1 LFLIHATGSGSNLAN
16 ASLARAGRAA
26 RAGTRAARVVR
37 IFKLISIFVQKKRER
52 EAKKKQKED
61 FMERDTKIGILI
73 ADGISRKVI
82 LIVAAMIIGST
93 LINLIEDQDI
103 FTGPVA
109 EREFTSNLNNLELML
124 SISGGAISA
133 NPFRS
138 SVVRFIDTINSNTD
152 QVSTNLNK
160 CPAGADYMTVRK
172 SMNTVDCGLRYL
184 RVNGAEIW
192 GSYKD
197 SYSEL
202 RVGAN
207 QETMFVTGMNK
218 SSTTI
223 STFMVLAQKDKP
235 AKESAASTVTVT
247 FIIVVLSVSTMLM
260 NSDTEELIV
269 NPIKEMCFSI
279 NSLIENPLAKLELDK
294 GVVSAETQMIASSM
308 MNLSGMLQVAL
319 GQAGITIIRNFLK
332 GAGDPNQLTAQGGT
346 RVQAIFAFC
355 DIHHFSEQTVALQ
368 EDIMLLVNK
377 VSVIVHT
384 SAAENEGFI
393 NKNIGDCFLL
403 AWRLPEFRSVNT
415 KVTAADSALRS
426 AIRTILEIKSDA
438 ELHQLTTRESVQQRV
453 PGYRIKMGFGLHAGY
468 GIEGAIGS
476 SKKIDAS
483 YLSPNVNLASRLEYA
498 CKQYGLIYFICRLI

>member
-1 LFLIHATGSGSNLAN
+1 LWLTGVTGAGSALAQ
-16 ASLARAGRAA
+16 ASIVRAGRAA

-37 IFKLISIFVQKKRER
+37 IFKLISILLQKSRER
-52 EAKKKQKED
+52 NAKKEQKAD
-61 FMERDTKIGILI
+61 YMDRDTKIGAII

-82 LIVAAMIIGST
+82 LIVAGMIIGA
-93 LINLIEDQDI
+93 NLIDLIGNQDVFAGPMIRDYDQ
-103 FTGPVA
+103 
-109 EREFTSNLNNLELML
+109 NLENLEMML
-124 SISGGAISA
+124 SLSGGLIYAS
-133 NPFRS
+133 PFRP
-138 SVVRFIDTINSNTD
+138 SVIRFIDTVNANVD
-152 QVSTNLNK
+152 QVSTNLAK
-160 CPAGADYMTVRK
+160 CPKGADYMSVRK
-172 SMNTVDCGLRYL
+172 SMVTGDCGLRYL
-184 RVNGAEIW
+184 RVNGNEIW

-197 SYSEL
+197 SYAGL
-202 RVGAN
+202 RLGSN
-207 QETMFVTGMNK
+207 QETNFVVGLNK
-218 SSTTI
+218 SSTSI
-223 STFMVLAQKDKP
+223 GTFMVLASRDQP
-235 AKESAASTVTVT
+235 AKSSASNCVTVT

-260 NSDTEELIV
+260 NKDTEELIV
-269 NPIKEMCFSI
+269 GPIKEMCFSI
-279 NSLIENPLAKLELDK
+279 NSLIENPLVKLELDK

-319 GQAGITIIRNFLK
+319 GQAGITIIRNFLM
-332 GAGDPNQLTAQGGT
+332 GSGDPNKLTSQGGT

-384 SAAENEGFI
+384 AAAENEGFI

-403 AWRLPEFRSVNT
+403 AWRLPEFRSVNI

-426 AIRTILEIKSDA
+426 AIRTILEVKSDA
-438 ELHQLTTRESVQQRV
+438 ELHQLTTRESVQLRL
-453 PGYRIKMGFGLHAGY
+453 PNYRIKMGFGLHAGY

-498 CKQYGLIYFICRLI
+498 CKQ

>member
-1 LFLIHATGSGSNLAN
+1 M
-16 ASLARAGRAA
+16 
-26 RAGTRAARVVR
+26 VR
-37 IFKLISIFVQKKRER
+37 IFKLISILLQKNRER

-61 FMERDTKIGILI
+61 FMERDTRIGVLI

-82 LIVAAMIIGST
+82 LIVAAMIIGNS
-93 LINLIEDQDI
+93 LIELIGDQDV
-103 FTGPVA
+103 FAGPVSN
-109 EREFTSNLNNLELML
+109 RDYNSNLNSLEVML
-124 SISGGAISA
+124 TLSGGMIHAD
-133 NPFRS
+133 PFRS
-138 SVVRFIDTINSNTD
+138 SVTRFIDT
-152 QVSTNLNK
+152 VNLNTNQDTGSSGK
-160 CPAGADYMTVRK
+160 CPPAADYMIVRK
-172 SMNTVDCGLRYL
+172 SLNTGACGLRYL
-184 RVNGAEIW
+184 RVHGIEIW
-192 GSYKD
+192 GSYKS

-202 RVGAN
+202 RVGSN
-207 QETMFVTGMNK
+207 QETQFIIGLNK
-218 SSTTI
+218 SS
-223 STFMVLAQKDKP
+223 SAVNTFMVIAQRDKP
-235 AKESAASTVTVT
+235 AKDSAAATVTVT

-332 GAGDPNQLTAQGGT
+332 GPGDPNQLTAQGGT

-377 VSVIVHT
+377 VSIIVHT

-498 CKQYGLIYFICRLI
+498 CKQ

>member
-1 LFLIHATGSGSNLAN
+1 
-16 ASLARAGRAA
+16 
-26 RAGTRAARVVR
+26 
-37 IFKLISIFVQKKRER
+37 
-52 EAKKKQKED
+52 
-61 FMERDTKIGILI
+61 MERDTKIGVVI

-82 LIVAAMIIGST
+82 LIVASMIIGT
-93 LINLIEDQDI
+93 NLIDLIGDQDV
-103 FTGPVA
+103 FAGPVK
-109 EREFTSNLNNLELML
+109 ERSYSANLNNLELML
-124 SISGGAISA
+124 SLSGGLITAQ
-133 NPFRS
+133 PFRS
-138 SVVRFIDTINSNTD
+138 SAIKFIDAINSNTD
-152 QVSTNLNK
+152 QVSTDIQK
-160 CPAGADYMTVRK
+160 CPMGADYLSVRK
-172 SMNTVDCGLRYL
+172 SMNTGQCGLRYL
-184 RVNGAEIW
+184 RVNGVELW
-192 GSYKD
+192 GSYRD

-202 RVGAN
+202 RVGTG
-207 QETMFVTGMNK
+207 QESFFIVGLNK
-218 SSTTI
+218 TSSSI
-223 STFMVLAQKDKP
+223 GTFMVLAQRDKP
-235 AKESAASTVTVT
+235 AKESAAAAVTVT

-294 GVVSAETQMIASSM
+294 DVVSAETQMIASSM

-332 GAGDPNQLTAQGGT
+332 GSGDPNQLTAQGGT

-384 SAAENEGFI
+384 AAAENEGFI

-498 CKQYGLIYFICRLI
+498 CKQWVIFLSFALFSTSPPHYNCV

>member
-1 LFLIHATGSGSNLAN
+1 MSGTGSALAQ

-37 IFKLISIFVQKKRER
+37 IFKLISILLQKNRER
-52 EAKKKQKED
+52 EAKKQQKED
-61 FMERDTKIGILI
+61 FMERDTKIGVLI

-82 LIVAAMIIGST
+82 LIVAAMIIGTT
-93 LINLIEDQDI
+93 LIDLIGDQDV
-103 FTGPVA
+103 FAGPVK
-109 EREFTSNLNNLELML
+109 ERDYNSNIINLELML
-124 SISGGAISA
+124 SLSGGLIDAD
-133 NPFRS
+133 PFRS
-138 SVVRFIDTINSNTD
+138 SVIKFIDAINQNTD
-152 QVSTNLNK
+152 QVSTTFGK
-160 CPAGADYMTVRK
+160 CPAAANYLSVRK
-172 SMNTVDCGLRYL
+172 SLNTKDCGLRYL
-184 RVNGAEIW
+184 RVNGVELW
-192 GSYKD
+192 GSHKD

-202 RVGAN
+202 RTGSA
-207 QETMFVTGMNK
+207 QESYFVIGLNK
-218 SSTTI
+218 SSTSI
-223 STFMVLAQKDKP
+223 NTFMVLAQRDKP
-235 AKESAASTVTVT
+235 AKDSAAATVTVT

-355 DIHHFSEQTVALQ
+355 DIHHFGEQTVALQ

-426 AIRTILEIKSDA
+426 AIRTILEIKSDP
-438 ELHQLTTRESVQQRV
+438 ELHQLTLRESVQQRV

-498 CKQYGLIYFICRLI
+498 CKQ

>member
-1 LFLIHATGSGSNLAN
+1 MLESVCPVVVCIPTHVPGTGSAIAQ
-16 ASLARAGRAA
+16 ASIARAGRAA

-37 IFKLISIFVQKKRER
+37 IFKLISILLQKNREK
-52 EAKKKQKED
+52 EAKKQLKED
-61 FMERDTKIGILI
+61 FMERDTKIGALI

-82 LIVAAMIIGST
+82 LIVASMIIGTS
-93 LINLIEDQDI
+93 LIELIGDQDL
-103 FTGPVA
+103 FSGPIK
-109 EREFTSNLNNLELML
+109 ERDWNSNINTLELML
-124 SISGGAISA
+124 SLSGGLIDAQ
-133 NPFRS
+133 PFRS
-138 SVVRFIDTINSNTD
+138 SVIRFIDNINQNID
-152 QVSTNLNK
+152 QVSTNLDK
-160 CPAGADYMTVRK
+160 CPPAADYMSVRR
-172 SMNTVDCGLRYL
+172 SMKTSQCGIRYL
-184 RVNGAEIW
+184 RINGAEIW
-192 GSYKD
+192 GSFKD

-202 RVGAN
+202 RVGTA
-207 QETMFVTGMNK
+207 QESYFVIGLNK
-218 SSTTI
+218 SSSSI
-223 STFMVLAQKDKP
+223 NTFMVLAQRSKP
-235 AKESAASTVTVT
+235 ANDSAAATVTVT
-247 FIIVVLSVSTMLM
+247 FIIVVLSISTMLM
-260 NSDTEELIV
+260 NNDTEELIV
-269 NPIKEMCFSI
+269 NPIKEMCYSI
-279 NSLIENPLAKLELDK
+279 NSLIDNPLATLELDK
-294 GVVSAETQMIASSM
+294 GIVSAETQMIASSM

-332 GAGDPNQLTAQGGT
+332 GSGDPNQLTAQGGT

-355 DIHHFSEQTVALQ
+355 DIHHFGEQTVALQ

-377 VSVIVHT
+377 VSIIVHT

-426 AIRTILEIKSDA
+426 AIRTILEIKSDP
-438 ELHQLTTRESVQQRV
+438 ELHLLTTRESVQLRV

-498 CKQYGLIYFICRLI
+498 CKQ